1 MMDSIWCARAG
12 GVATYAAQ
20 NKHKRKG
27 VVMESNK
34 NTVNSID
41 EYIAKFPEEVQRIL
55 IELRAVIK
63 ESAPDAEE
71 RISYQM
77 PTFAL
82 KGNLV
87 HFAAY
92 KNHIGFYPTPNG
104 IQAFKKELSIY
115 EGAKGSI
122 KFPIDRPLPLELIS
136 KIVKFKVTE
145 NLKNA
150 KNKLSKRK

>member
-1 MMDSIWCARAG
+1 LG
-12 GVATYAAQ
+12 GPIQ

-27 VVMESNK
+27 VVLESNK

-55 IELRAVIK
+55 NELRAVIK

-136 KIVKFKVTE
+136 KIVKFRVTE